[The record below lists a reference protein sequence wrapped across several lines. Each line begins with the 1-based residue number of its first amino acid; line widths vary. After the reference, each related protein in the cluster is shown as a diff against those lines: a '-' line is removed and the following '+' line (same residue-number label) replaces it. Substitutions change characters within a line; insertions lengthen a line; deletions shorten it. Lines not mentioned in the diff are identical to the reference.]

1 MEQGVF
7 QVHHLESIFSPFRA
21 LKRRVMEGEIRTCED
36 LVIES
41 GAKHLTRLKI
51 VAIETYGLC
60 WPVSG

>member
-1 MEQGVF
+1 
-7 QVHHLESIFSPFRA
+7 
-21 LKRRVMEGEIRTCED
+21 MEGEIRTCED